1 MRPKA
6 TIYKAGGKLHGQ
18 VFIALPKGLRI
29 AYHFARGIGLGLIT
43 AAIAGVLIA
52 YSPIVK
58 EETHYQLSNAG
69 IVKEPDYTATIAEAA
84 QTEEVQREAQSLG
97 IDPYFSIII
106 PKIDAKA
113 NILANVD
120 TANEDEYS
128 KALMKGVAHA
138 KGTYFPGQGKPIFLF
153 AHSTNSSF
161 NIARY
166 NAVFYLLSK
175 LEEGD
180 IVVIFFADKKYVYKV
195 TNSVVTDPFDT
206 SWLYDTKPNET
217 LYLMTCT
224 PPGTTWNRLLVLAR
238 PLSL

>member
-1 MRPKA
+1 MRPRA
-6 TIYKAGGKLHGQ
+6 TIYKSGKSPHGQ
-18 VFIALPKGLRI
+18 VFIALPKGVRI

-43 AAIAGVLIA
+43 AAIAAVFIA

-58 EETHYQLSNAG
+58 EETYYQLHNAG
-69 IVKEPDYTATIAEAA
+69 IVKEPDYAATIAQAA
-84 QTEEVQREAQSLG
+84 QTEEIQREAESLG
-97 IDPYFSIII
+97 VDPYFSLVV
-106 PKIDAKA
+106 PKIDARA
-113 NILANVD
+113 NIIANVD
-120 TANEDEYS
+120 TASENEYS
-128 KALMKGVAHA
+128 QALTKGVAHA

-180 IVVIFFADKKYVYKV
+180 TVVVFFADKKYVYKV
-195 TNSVVTDPFDT
+195 TNTVVTDPTDT
-206 SWLYDTKPNET
+206 SWLYDSRPNER

-224 PPGTTWNRLLVLAR
+224 PPGTAWNRLFVVAE
-238 PLSL
+238 PVN